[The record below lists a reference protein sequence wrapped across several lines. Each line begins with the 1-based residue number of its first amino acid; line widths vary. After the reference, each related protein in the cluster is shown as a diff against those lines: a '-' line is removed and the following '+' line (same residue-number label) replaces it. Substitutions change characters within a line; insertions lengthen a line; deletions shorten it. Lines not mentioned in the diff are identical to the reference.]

1 MTIIGDYKI
10 GETLLAESASVIELC
25 DPPPPSPPEVPATFS
40 GSKLL
45 AAAHLPDLSH
55 LFSRSRTPSPPPALA
70 PPPPIPPRRML
81 LVVVG
86 LRPHRKLW
94 TTSAR
99 PNESVIQYQLMN
111 GCVSVVVPVRVGA
124 PLLAWHGYTLEQL
137 WDVVLPPEDTEVAA
151 VTADMDAVESNT
163 FEGIVSVLCEYLE
176 LCVDWT
182 RLKMDVLAEDNVKKV
197 IRDAVM
203 LLVASAVRSGASKEA
218 REQIDKERSGIAMW
232 RIP

>member
-1 MTIIGDYKI
+1 
-10 GETLLAESASVIELC
+10 
-25 DPPPPSPPEVPATFS
+25 
-40 GSKLL
+40 
-45 AAAHLPDLSH
+45 
-55 LFSRSRTPSPPPALA
+55 
-70 PPPPIPPRRML
+70 ML

-99 PNESVIQYQLMN
+99 PNESVIQHQLMN

-124 PLLAWHGYTLEQL
+124 PLLAWHGFTLEQL
-137 WDVVLPPEDTEVAA
+137 WDVTFPKEDLEAA
-151 VTADMDAVESNT
+151 STAASMDAVEGNT
-163 FEGIVSVLCEYLE
+163 FEGITSVLCEYLE

-182 RLKMDVLAEDNVKKV
+182 RVKMDMPTEGHPSEDPKKLV
-197 IRDAVM
+197 RDAVM

-218 REQIDKERSGIAMW
+218 RKQIDEERSGIAMW